1 MFADPMMK
9 DQIDNYIA
17 NNYASFD
24 VQFQVHIMIHLK
36 SLLLLALAL
45 CFTKEKRFAK
55 GLKVL
60 CVKLNLP
67 KITPSWLVSNK

>member
-24 VQFQVHIMIHLK
+24 VQFQVHITYTYLK

-45 CFTKEKRFAK
+45 CFTNKKKRVCK
-55 GLKVL
+55 GTEIL
-60 CVKLNLP
+60 CV
-67 KITPSWLVSNK
+67 

>member
-24 VQFQVHIMIHLK
+24 VQFQVHILYTLKAFSYSHLHCV
-36 SLLLLALAL
+36 LL
-45 CFTKEKRFAK
+45 FKKRFAK
-55 GLKVL
+55 GLKFFV
-60 CVKLNLP
+60 CEIEFTQNHTKL
-67 KITPSWLVSNK
+67 VGE